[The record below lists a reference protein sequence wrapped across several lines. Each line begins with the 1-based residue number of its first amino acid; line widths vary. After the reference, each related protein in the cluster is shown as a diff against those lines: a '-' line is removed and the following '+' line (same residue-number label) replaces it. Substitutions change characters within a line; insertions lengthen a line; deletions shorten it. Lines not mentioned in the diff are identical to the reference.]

1 MRRFNSYNTS
11 AFTMVE
17 LMGAVT
23 IAMVLIFLMYSI
35 FDKVQTVFVAGQ
47 NRARAMEEGRT
58 AMDLIVDDVRA
69 LSGGIDGDL
78 ENLSWLG
85 EQLDPQVNWN
95 NPTAA
100 AGFGILATRARATT
114 LSTISSARSPPPAR
128 AKSGERSPQRRCG

>member
-1 MRRFNSYNTS
+1 MRRFNSHSTS

-69 LSGGIDGDL
+69 LSGGRGR
-78 ENLSWLG
+78 S
-85 EQLDPQVNWN
+85 
-95 NPTAA
+95 A
-100 AGFGILATRARATT
+100 AGRVWFFALT
-114 LSTISSARSPPPAR
+114 
-128 AKSGERSPQRRCG
+128 